1 MAKFTPET
9 KEELE
14 ALIYNEAIHLGDID
28 TSKITDM
35 RELFAVA
42 IYRKDFSGIET
53 WNVSNVKDMASM
65 FAACKNFNQ
74 DLSSWNTSNVEN
86 MACMFSG
93 CENFNQDLSS
103 WDTSKVKTM
112 AYMFADCEN
121 FNQDISGWDVGKVRN
136 MEYMFKD
143 CKSFNQPLG
152 DWDVSE
158 VEDMRGIFLCCESFN
173 QDLSSWDVSKVKTMA
188 YMFAGCESFNQDI
201 SGWNVSNVANMY
213 AMFSG
218 CENFNQDLSSWD
230 MSNVKDINMFENYPI
245 DNSNK
250 PKELQELFYDNMN
263 LEEVEIILSKLP
275 KDLVFQALY
284 KQEIMYKIDNDENEY
299 EVDEKIINKSVKELY
314 NKYIDDFSDTPML
327 NEHWLDELVEITDEI
342 AEEQAEQK
350 DKIKNKKGL
359 K

>member
-1 MAKFTPET
+1 MAKFTPKT
-9 KEELE
+9 KEELQ
-14 ALIYNEAIHLGDID
+14 ALVEDESIYLGDID

-35 RELFAVA
+35 SCLFRNSTRE
-42 IYRKDFSGIET
+42 DFSGIEK
-53 WNVSNVKDMASM
+53 WDVSNVKDMASM

-74 DLSSWNTSNVEN
+74 DLSSWDTSN
-86 MACMFSG
+86 
-93 CENFNQDLSS
+93 
-103 WDTSKVKTM
+103 VKTM

-158 VEDMRGIFLCCESFN
+158 VENMRGIFLCCESFN

-218 CENFNQDLSSWD
+218 CENFNQDLSSWDVSSVEYMDSMFYDCENFNQDLSSWD

>member
-1 MAKFTPET
+1 MAKFTPNT

-14 ALIYNEAIHLGDID
+14 ALIYNEAIYLGDID

-42 IYRKDFSGIET
+42 IYRKDFSGIEK
-53 WNVSNVKDMASM
+53 WDVSNVKDMASM
-65 FAACKNFNQ
+65 FAACRNFNQ
-74 DLSSWNTSNVEN
+74 DLSSWDVSKVEN

-103 WDTSKVKTM
+103 WNTSKVENM

-152 DWDVSE
+152 DWDVS
-158 VEDMRGIFLCCESFN
+158 
-173 QDLSSWDVSKVKTMA
+173 KVKDMTA
-188 YMFAGCESFNQDI
+188 MFSGCHSFNQDI
-201 SGWNVSNVANMY
+201 SSWDVSGVENMDS
-213 AMFSG
+213 MFYD

>member
-1 MAKFTPET
+1 MAKFTPNT
-9 KEELE
+9 KEELQ
-14 ALIYNEAIHLGDID
+14 ALVKDEAIHLGDID
-28 TSKITDM
+28 TSNITDM
-35 RELFAVA
+35 SELFL
-42 IYRKDFSGIET
+42 YSKREDFSGIET
-53 WNVSNVKDMASM
+53 WD
-65 FAACKNFNQ
+65 
-74 DLSSWNTSNVEN
+74 TSNVEN
-86 MACMFSG
+86 MFSMFEG
-93 CENFNQDLSS
+93 C
-103 WDTSKVKTM
+103 KT
-112 AYMFADCEN
+112 
-121 FNQDISGWDVGKVRN
+121 FNQDISGWDVSN
-136 MEYMFKD
+136 
-143 CKSFNQPLG
+143 
-152 DWDVSE
+152 
-158 VEDMRGIFLCCESFN
+158 VEN
-173 QDLSSWDVSKVKTMA
+173 MA
-188 YMFAGCESFNQDI
+188 YMFSDCKTFNQDI
-201 SGWNVSNVANMY
+201 SSWEVSKIEY
-213 AMFSG
+213 TY
-218 CENFNQDLSSWD
+218 
-230 MSNVKDINMFENYPI
+230 NMFENCPI